1 MAAPVVS
8 LVVTFMADD
17 KPGLVSLLSKT
28 VSTHGGN
35 WLESSLSRL
44 GGKFTGILV
53 VQVPAEQVEALTQ
66 ALTSLRS
73 EGINLICEASQPE
86 AISTDHTEVVL
97 DLVGHDKPG
106 IVRDI
111 SSVLAQHNANVIEL
125 SSELVPG
132 SMSSELL
139 FKAQGRVTVPVQVD
153 MDQLQDALEAIASDL
168 LVDISFN

>member
-1 MAAPVVS
+1 MTS
-8 LVVTFMADD
+8 LIISFMADD

-28 VSTHGGN
+28 ISAHQGN

-53 VQVPAEQVEALTQ
+53 VEVAEEQSDALSSALT
-66 ALTSLRS
+66 ALRNQ
-73 EGINLICEASQPE
+73 GVNLICEASNNTVDTQ
-86 AISTDHTEVVL
+86 DHTEVEL

-111 SSVLAQHNANVIEL
+111 SSVLAQHQVNVIKL
-125 SSELVPG
+125 TSELVPG

-139 FKAQGRVTVPVQVD
+139 FKAYGRVTVPASVD
-153 MDQLQDALEAIASDL
+153 IDQLQDALEAIAADL
-168 LVDISFN
+168 LVDISFA